1 MKTILVL
8 GVVALIAVFII
19 AQYNRLIR
27 LNITVDEA
35 WAQIEVQLKRRA
47 DLIPN
52 LVETVKGY
60 AKHEQSTFD
69 AVVEA
74 RAKSTSAST
83 IENADKVV
91 FTNGCFDIL
100 HKGHVTYLAKS
111 AELGDRLI
119 VALNTDASVREQ
131 GKGENR
137 PINPEDAR
145 ATVLAALGFVDM
157 VVFFNDQTPLQV
169 IEMLQPDVLVKG
181 ADYDPNETD
190 TTSKKYIVGS
200 DIVKKNGG
208 EVVAIQLVDGY
219 STTSIIEKSK
229 A

>member
-1 MKTILVL
+1 MS
-8 GVVALIAVFII
+8 
-19 AQYNRLIR
+19 RLASLENKIVS
-27 LNITVDEA
+27 LEDA
-35 WAQIEVQLKRRA
+35 KRRMNMWH
-47 DLIPN
+47 LKN
-52 LVETVKGY
+52 
-60 AKHEQSTFD
+60 
-69 AVVEA
+69 
-74 RAKSTSAST
+74 
-83 IENADKVV
+83 DKVV

-145 ATVLAALGFVDM
+145 ATVLAALGFVDL

>member
-1 MKTILVL
+1 MS
-8 GVVALIAVFII
+8 
-19 AQYNRLIR
+19 RLASLESKIVS
-27 LNITVDEA
+27 LEDA
-35 WAQIEVQLKRRA
+35 KRRVNMWH
-47 DLIPN
+47 LKN
-52 LVETVKGY
+52 
-60 AKHEQSTFD
+60 
-69 AVVEA
+69 
-74 RAKSTSAST
+74 
-83 IENADKVV
+83 DKVV

-119 VALNTDASVREQ
+119 VAINTDASVREQ

-157 VVFFNDQTPLQV
+157 VVFFSENTPYDV
-169 IEMLQPDVLVKG
+169 IEFLQPDVLVKG
-181 ADYDPNETD
+181 ADYDPNETNPS
-190 TTSKKYIVGS
+190 SKKYIVGS

-208 EVVAIQLVDGY
+208 EVIAIQLVDGY

>member
-1 MKTILVL
+1 MS
-8 GVVALIAVFII
+8 
-19 AQYNRLIR
+19 RLASMESKIVS
-27 LNITVDEA
+27 LEDA
-35 WAQIEVQLKRRA
+35 KRRVNMWH
-47 DLIPN
+47 LKN
-52 LVETVKGY
+52 
-60 AKHEQSTFD
+60 
-69 AVVEA
+69 
-74 RAKSTSAST
+74 
-83 IENADKVV
+83 DKVV

-119 VALNTDASVREQ
+119 VAINTDASVREQ

-157 VVFFNDQTPLQV
+157 VVFFNENTPLNL
-169 IEMLQPDVLVKG
+169 IEFLQPDVLVKG

-190 TTSKKYIVGS
+190 SSSKKYIVGS

-208 EVVAIQLVDGY
+208 EVIAIQLVDGY

>member
-1 MKTILVL
+1 MS
-8 GVVALIAVFII
+8 
-19 AQYNRLIR
+19 RLASLESKIVS
-27 LNITVDEA
+27 LEDA
-35 WAQIEVQLKRRA
+35 KRRVNMWH
-47 DLIPN
+47 LKN
-52 LVETVKGY
+52 
-60 AKHEQSTFD
+60 
-69 AVVEA
+69 
-74 RAKSTSAST
+74 
-83 IENADKVV
+83 DKVV

-119 VALNTDASVREQ
+119 VAINTDASVREQ

-157 VVFFNDQTPLQV
+157 VVFFNENTPLNL
-169 IEMLQPDVLVKG
+169 IEFLQPDVLVKG

-190 TTSKKYIVGS
+190 PSSQKYIVGS

-208 EVVAIQLVDGY
+208 EVIAIQLVDGY